1 MLPHK
6 KSCFKKIYFNPP
18 LVLFIPI
25 LFSIFMITYD
35 VVGGISPIVVISS
48 IAEAVSVFCITVV
61 SVYGIVTA
69 V

>member
-1 MLPHK
+1 
-6 KSCFKKIYFNPP
+6 
-18 LVLFIPI
+18 
-25 LFSIFMITYD
+25 MITYD